1 MTTARKTPVR
11 KPPAGTRERLPE
23 IGTLV
28 RDRETGRVGVLM
40 ALTRDTQPGKY
51 PGPNSPVKAFL
62 RPVKGGREWTA
73 WPWDVEPAEPTDSSH
88 EGRSAQ

>member
-1 MTTARKTPVR
+1 MTTSPSKPARKA
-11 KPPAGTRERLPE
+11 PAGTRERLPE

-40 ALTRDTQPGKY
+40 AVTRDTQPGKH

-62 RPVKGGREWTA
+62 RPPRGGIEWSA
-73 WPWDVEPAEPTDSSH
+73 WPWDVELAEPVQ
-88 EGRSAQ
+88 G